1 VDNRFPRPP
10 LPPHFLEF
18 RIRGESPTGGRDERG
33 AQFLYSLFISP
44 LFLYS
49 LIICSLLLL
58 SSCSPALEAPWTA
71 RDLRLLDPLDAPDPA
86 LDLIAVYTR
95 SEGLE
100 DHIRLD
106 FLDAPETP
114 AADVFIA
121 LDTKPGGTDVAH
133 LSRLDLEALYPE
145 GIVETD
151 ITYDLLLVIP
161 AEGEP
166 GVIDVAESTLS
177 TRLNPRIVR
186 DPALDTLTVIFNRFD
201 LPADYSLQVF
211 VTPAAEHAPAD
222 QSAAVSS
229 DAHPEQRANLLMAFS
244 DAFDAA
250 TPAQTLRRWD
260 GAHTGPYGERHGLHP
275 LLDAAAAARIPL
287 LLLDLKTPASLS
299 ALDLTGGL
307 DQIKRMVG
315 NRLLIL
321 PDVVYGV
328 PEEESLSRSLLA
340 AQAFDLPTGKFLF
353 SPVSVGSG
361 YTMQFFND
369 PQAASPL
376 TVLDWQG
383 QKMLGLPSATEE
395 QTAPDGLTLEA
406 RRALVNALFDSGIVV
421 FGGNL
426 PDSSWGDSDAGP
438 AGMRYI
444 AAHPWIQPLDAEALL
459 SLPTV
464 TAASDPLPAPDSSIP
479 IDIYNSQGQATS
491 YDSVALKNEILSR
504 LESAPD
510 NPLTDSAWE
519 MFFLLT
525 ASVDDPR
532 LAALNAQ
539 YLGDILTLLTAADWA
554 KAPAAQSTCSVD
566 LNADRLPDCVLANNQ
581 YFAVFESDGGRLS
594 YLFSHDGR
602 TVHQLVAPGWQF
614 TTGLSDRTE
623 WQPEFGHAADPS
635 QIPGAFFDSESPWLN
650 YTPTLNDDGSVTFS
664 SAEGQTKT
672 YRLVEDGVQL
682 EVSGAPVMFRSGLA
696 LDPWRRFEP
705 GWGDEYHAQI
715 ESDSLTWRLDGGPS
729 VSIQASGGNMFAFND
744 TLDNLGKLEDPNQ
757 EFPLGHFL
765 PLPMALLE
773 FQAGNEIVFHL
784 VVK

>member
-1 VDNRFPRPP
+1 M
-10 LPPHFLEF
+10 
-18 RIRGESPTGGRDERG
+18 RG
-33 AQFLYSLFISP
+33 ALFP
-44 LFLYS
+44 YS

-58 SSCSPALEAPWTA
+58 SSCSPALETPWTL

-95 SEGLE
+95 SAGLE
-100 DHIRLD
+100 DHLRLD
-106 FLDAPETP
+106 FLDVPDTP
-114 AADVFIA
+114 SADIFIA
-121 LDTKPGGTDVAH
+121 LDTQPGGVEMAH

-151 ITYDLLLVIP
+151 IAYDLLLVIP

-177 TRLNPRIVR
+177 TRLHPRIVR
-186 DPALDTLTVIFNRFD
+186 DPALDTLTVIFSRLD
-201 LPADYSLQVF
+201 LPENYSLQVF

-222 QSAAVSS
+222 RTSAASTDS
-229 DAHPEQRANLLMAFS
+229 NPNERANLLMAFS
-244 DAFDAA
+244 NAFDA
-250 TPAQTLRRWD
+250 TTTAQILRRWD

-275 LLDAAAAARIPL
+275 LLDAAAATRVPL
-287 LLLDLKTPASLS
+287 VLLDLKTPASLS
-299 ALDLTGGL
+299 VLDLTDGL

-321 PDVVYGV
+321 PDVVYGD

-340 AQAFDLPTGKFLF
+340 AESFDLPTGKFIF

-361 YTMQFFND
+361 YTMQFFSD
-369 PQAASPL
+369 PQVTSPL

-383 QKMLGLPSATEE
+383 EKMLALPSTTDE

-406 RRALVNALFDSGIVV
+406 RRALVNAVFDSGIVV
-421 FGGNL
+421 FGGSL

-438 AGMRYI
+438 AGLRYI

-459 SLPTV
+459 SLPAGTD
-464 TAASDPLPAPDSSIP
+464 ASDPRQAPDSSIP
-479 IDIYNSQGQATS
+479 IDIYNSQGPATA
-491 YDSVALKNEILSR
+491 YDSVTLRNEILSR

-525 ASVDDPR
+525 APVDDPK
-532 LAALNAQ
+532 LAELNAQ

-554 KAPAAQSTCSVD
+554 QAPAAQSTCTVD

-581 YFAVFESDGGRLS
+581 FFAVFENDGGRLS
-594 YLFSHDGR
+594 YLFSHDGKE
-602 TVHQLVAPGWQF
+602 VHQLVAPGWQF

-635 QIPGAFFDSESPWLN
+635 QIPGAFFDSESPWHN
-650 YTPTLNDDGSVTFS
+650 YTPTLNNDGSATFAS
-664 SAEGQTKT
+664 VDGQTKT

-682 EVSGAPVMFRSGLA
+682 EVNGAPLALKSGLA
-696 LDPWRRFEP
+696 LDSWSRFEP
-705 GWGDEYHAQI
+705 GWGNDYHAQI
-715 ESDSLTWRLDGGPS
+715 ESDSMAWRLDGGPS
-729 VSIQASGGNMFAFND
+729 VSLQVSDGNLFAFND
-744 TLDNLGKLEDPNQ
+744 TLEYLSKLENPNQ
-757 EFPLGHFL
+757 DFPPGHYL
-765 PLPMALLE
+765 PLPMAVVE
-773 FQAGNEIVFHL
+773 FQIVDDVMIQL
-784 VVK
+784 KIK

>member
-1 VDNRFPRPP
+1 M
-10 LPPHFLEF
+10 
-18 RIRGESPTGGRDERG
+18 RG
-33 AQFLYSLFISP
+33 A

-49 LIICSLLLL
+49 LILSSLLLFSL
-58 SSCSPALEAPWTA
+58 SSCSPALDTSWTL

-86 LDLIAVYTR
+86 LDLVAVYTR

-106 FLDAPETP
+106 FLDLPETP
-114 AADVFIA
+114 AADIFIS
-121 LDTKPGGTDVAH
+121 LDTQPGGVEMAH
-133 LSRLDLEALYPE
+133 LSRLDLDALYPE
-145 GIVETD
+145 GIVETE
-151 ITYDLLLVIP
+151 IAYDLLLVIP

-177 TRLNPRIVR
+177 TRLHPRILR
-186 DPALDTLTVIFNRFD
+186 DPALDTLTVVFNRFD
-201 LPADYSLQVF
+201 LPENYSLQVF

-222 QSAAVSS
+222 QTAAASTDS
-229 DAHPEQRANLLMAFS
+229 HPEQRANLLMAFS
-244 DAFDAA
+244 NVFDAA

-275 LLDAAAAARIPL
+275 LLDAAAASRVPL
-287 LLLDLKTPASLS
+287 VLLDLKTPASLS

-321 PDVVYGV
+321 PDVVYGD
-328 PEEESLSRSLLA
+328 PEEKSLSRSLLA
-340 AQAFDLPTGKFLF
+340 AEAFDLPSGKFIF
-353 SPVSVGSG
+353 APVSVGSG
-361 YTMQFFND
+361 YAMQFYSD
-369 PQAASPL
+369 PQAGSPL

-383 QKMLGLPSATEE
+383 QKMLALPTATEE

-421 FGGNL
+421 FGGSL

-438 AGMRYI
+438 AGLRYI
-444 AAHPWIQPLDAEALL
+444 RAHPWIQPLDADALL
-459 SLPTV
+459 ALPAV
-464 TAASDPLPAPDSSIP
+464 SALSDPRPAPDIYSEP
-479 IDIYNSQGQATS
+479 AVIYNSQGQATG
-491 YDSVALKNEILSR
+491 YDSVTLRNEILTR

-510 NPLTDSAWE
+510 NPLTGSAWE

-525 ASVDDPR
+525 APDEDPK
-532 LAALNAQ
+532 LAELNAQ

-554 KAPAAQSTCSVD
+554 QAPAAQSTCSVD
-566 LNADRLPDCVLANNQ
+566 LNADLLPDCVLANNQ
-581 YFAVFESDGGRLS
+581 YFAVFEGDGGRLS

-602 TVHQLVAPGWQF
+602 TVHQLVSPGWQF

-635 QIPGAFFDSESPWLN
+635 QIPGAFFDAESPFRS
-650 YTPTLNDDGSVTFS
+650 YTPLLNNDGSVTFS
-664 SAEGQTKT
+664 SSDGQTKT
-672 YRLVEDGVQL
+672 YRLVEDGVQF
-682 EVSGAPVMFRSGLA
+682 EASGSPLRLRSGLA

-705 GWGDEYHAQI
+705 GWGNDYHAQT

-729 VSIQASGGNMFAFND
+729 VSIQVPGGRLFAFND
-744 TLDNLGKLEDPNQ
+744 SLDYLGQLEDPNQ
-757 EFPLGHFL
+757 DFPPGHYL
-765 PLPMALLE
+765 PLPMAVVDLQMSDESPLQLL
-773 FQAGNEIVFHL
+773 I
-784 VVK
+784 K